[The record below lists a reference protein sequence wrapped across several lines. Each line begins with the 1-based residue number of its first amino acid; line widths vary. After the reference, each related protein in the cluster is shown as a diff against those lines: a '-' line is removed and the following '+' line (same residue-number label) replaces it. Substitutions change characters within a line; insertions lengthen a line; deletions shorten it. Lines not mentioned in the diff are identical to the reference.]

1 MTDKP
6 KDTAGIFESYLGASK
21 KEPPPKEKTQAV
33 VLAVENDGNEEKDER
48 NPVYG
53 TDRTKKRSFMLTFR
67 MADGNTLL
75 IPYNHIVHVSAAHG
89 RMVAVHASSGTVR
102 MEGEKLDLIVERLAR
117 GDLAYVNESK
127 ETAPNGVRVTG
138 IRFEVRG

>member
-1 MTDKP
+1 MTDEP
-6 KDTAGIFESYLGASK
+6 KDTAGMFEKYYGTGK
-21 KEPPPKEKTQAV
+21 KESPPKEKPPAV
-33 VLAVENDGNEEKDER
+33 VLAVENDGSEEKDER

-75 IPYNHIVHVSAAHG
+75 IPYNHIAHVSAAHG
-89 RMVAVHASSGTVR
+89 RMIAIHASGGTVR
-102 MEGEKLDLIVERLAR
+102 IEGEKLDLIVERLAR

-138 IRFEVRG
+138 IRFEVR

>member
-1 MTDKP
+1 MTDKH
-6 KDTAGIFESYLGASK
+6 KDTAGMFENYFGTTK
-21 KEPPPKEKTQAV
+21 KEPAPKEKPPAV
-33 VLAVENDGNEEKDER
+33 VLAVENEGGEEKDER

-53 TDRTKKRSFMLTFR
+53 TDRTKKLSFMLTFR

-75 IPYNHIVHVSAAHG
+75 IPYSHIAHVSAAHG
-89 RMVAVHASSGTVR
+89 RMIAVHASSGTVR
-102 MEGEKLDLIVERLAR
+102 IEGENLDLIVERLAR
-117 GDLAYVNESK
+117 GDMAYVNESK